1 MPATKPRISL
11 PARYRVI
18 GHVANGGMASVWAA
32 EDELLSRTVAVKILS
47 AGFAADPSASKRFQR
62 EAKAAARVSVHPNV
76 VTIYDIGEH
85 EGHPFI
91 VMEYLPGGTIAERL
105 KGRRAIPRDLA
116 LRWLAQAAAA
126 LDAAH
131 AAGIVH
137 RDVKPANLLLDKDDR
152 LAVADFGIATLAAEA
167 SLTQT
172 GDVLGTAAYLS
183 PEQAL
188 GRTATSAS
196 DRYSLAVVAYEL
208 LTGRRPF
215 AADTPA
221 AQLVQHVDAQ
231 PPRPSQ
237 LRTDLPAGVDAAL
250 ARGMAKDPADRP
262 KTARE
267 LVAGIERALNAP
279 TDATAATR
287 VLGAAI
293 TAPTKAVEAMTAPLR
308 AAATAKVAPATSA
321 TAAPLPVGTV
331 PPAVRKRGP
340 RVRGRRGALVAAVL
354 ALAILGAALAGGL
367 NGSRQ
372 NGGSPGTTTQSQA
385 PPATPNKANTE
396 GYRKLQSGDA
406 AGAVPLLMQAVQG
419 FRDAGV
425 TDSPYYAYAL
435 YNLSAALMQTGRASD
450 AIPYLQELLDLK
462 PPNIPRKDIK
472 DKLKFA
478 QGGPQPGNGD
488 GKHKGGDEG
497 DEGD

>member
-1 MPATKPRISL
+1 MPATKPRITL
-11 PARYRVI
+11 PDRYRVI

-32 EDELLSRTVAVKILS
+32 EDELLGRTVAVKILS
-47 AGFAADPSASKRFQR
+47 AAVSSDPSASKRFQR

-91 VMEYLPGGTIAERL
+91 VMEYLPGGTVAERL
-105 KGRRAIPRDLA
+105 KGRRAIPRELA
-116 LRWLAQAAAA
+116 LRWLSHAAAA

-152 LAVADFGIATLAAEA
+152 LAVADFGIATLAAET

-215 AADTPA
+215 VAETPA

-237 LRTDLPAGVDAAL
+237 VRSDLPVALDGAL
-250 ARGMAKDPADRP
+250 ARGLAKDPADRP
-262 KTARE
+262 KTARA
-267 LVAGIERALNAP
+267 LVADIERALSTP
-279 TDATAATR
+279 DATAATR
-287 VLGAAI
+287 VLAAAM
-293 TAPTKAVEAMTAPLR
+293 TAPTRAVEAVTAPLR
-308 AAATAKVAPATSA
+308 AATAATKA
-321 TAAPLPVGTV
+321 AAPLEVGTV
-331 PPAVRKRGP
+331 PQARRPRGSRLRRS
-340 RVRGRRGALVAAVL
+340 RVALIAGVL

-367 NGSRQ
+367 SGSHSHR
-372 NGGSPGTTTQSQA
+372 SPGTTTSTQA

-396 GYRKLQSGDA
+396 GLRKLQSGDA
-406 AGAVPLLMQAVQG
+406 AGAVPLLMRAVQG
-419 FRDAGV
+419 FRDAGA
-425 TDSPYYAYAL
+425 TDSPIYAYAL
-435 YNLSAALMQTGRASD
+435 YNLSAALIQSGRASD
-450 AIPYLQELLDLK
+450 AVPYLQELLALK
-462 PPNIPRKDIK
+462 PSNIPRKDIK
-472 DKLKFA
+472 DKLELAK
-478 QGGPQPGNGD
+478 GGQPGPAKGKDKGD
-488 GKHKGGDEG
+488 DGGD
-497 DEGD
+497 

>member
-1 MPATKPRISL
+1 MPATKPRITL
-11 PARYRVI
+11 PERYRVI
-18 GHVANGGMASVWAA
+18 SHVANGGMASVWAA
-32 EDELLSRTVAVKILS
+32 EDQLLGRTVAVKILS
-47 AGFAADPSASKRFQR
+47 AGFATDPSASKRFQR

-85 EGHPFI
+85 DGHPFI
-91 VMEYLPGGTIAERL
+91 VMEYLPGGTVAERL
-105 KGRRAIPRDLA
+105 RGRRPIPRELA
-116 LRWLAQAAAA
+116 LRWLSHAAAA

-215 AADTPA
+215 VAETPA

-237 LRTDLPAGVDAAL
+237 VRSELSAAVDAAL
-250 ARGMAKDPADRP
+250 ARGLAKDPGDRP

-267 LVAGIERALNAP
+267 LVADIERALSAP
-279 TDATAATR
+279 SEATAATR
-287 VLGAAI
+287 VIGAAI
-293 TAPTKAVEAMTAPLR
+293 TAPTRAVEAMTAPLR
-308 AAATAKVAPATSA
+308 AATTAK
-321 TAAPLPVGTV
+321 AAPLQVGTV
-331 PPAVRKRGP
+331 PQAVRPRGT
-340 RVRGRRGALVAAVL
+340 RSRRRRAAVIAGVL
-354 ALAILGAALAGGL
+354 AVGILTAALAGGL
-367 NGSRQ
+367 SGSHSR
-372 NGGSPGTTTQSQA
+372 GGASAPGTTTTSQA

-406 AGAVPLLMQAVQG
+406 EGAIPLLTQAVQG
-419 FRDAGV
+419 FRDAGATRNPV
-425 TDSPYYAYAL
+425 YAYAL
-435 YNLSAALMQTGRASD
+435 YNLSAALIQAGRAGD
-450 AIPYLQELLDLK
+450 AVPYLQELLGLK
-462 PPNIPRKDIK
+462 PANISRKDIQ
-472 DKLKFA
+472 DKLKLA
-478 QGGPQPGNGD
+478 TGGPPAPAK
-488 GKHKGGDEG
+488 GKGHGKDKGGGGDEG
-497 DEGD
+497 D